1 MYVNGNVFVNMHLH
15 VKGNMHIDKI
25 ITPRVLIHSRAE
37 TPQYGRGIMIGNDLP
52 NKYKTKTNMRIGYT
66 KEYAWIQSH
75 KEVPLVINPIGGAT
89 CIGCTKPKKKVEL
102 QVGGNAYV
110 GGELYVA
117 TLKKKKKKK
126 KKVVKKPSEDEEG
139 FEDEDLSLAQAK
151 TFFEQEMGATEL
163 NVMSAW
169 SSAAKI
175 AQENHK
181 RILDRQVQIQ
191 SNEAAIQALERR
203 VQERANMAKA

>member
-1 MYVNGNVFVNMHLH
+1 
-15 VKGNMHIDKI
+15 
-25 ITPRVLIHSRAE
+25 
-37 TPQYGRGIMIGNDLP
+37 
-52 NKYKTKTNMRIGYT
+52 
-66 KEYAWIQSH
+66 
-75 KEVPLVINPIGGAT
+75 
-89 CIGCTKPKKKVEL
+89 
-102 QVGGNAYV
+102 
-110 GGELYVA
+110 
-117 TLKKKKKKK
+117 
-126 KKVVKKPSEDEEG
+126 VVKKPSEDEEG